1 MSIRS
6 IFVTGANQGL
16 GYHTVRNLAKTPN
29 VLVFLGARDLS
40 KAEEALAKFAAD
52 VHPSST
58 VVPTLIDLTDEK
70 TIKTAAE
77 STAKILK
84 EKGAAGLDAL
94 VNNAAIAQGPD
105 ALVYATNVAG
115 TVAVKNAF
123 YPLLTTTGGAAIV
136 NVSST
141 LGSLKWHTERPAPP
155 VYGAY
160 SASKSALNSF
170 TLQWTIEEEQR
181 KSGIR
186 VVSICPGYNATNL
199 NGHGGTKDPAD
210 GSMVIVKEALATEGE
225 SGRFF
230 NEEGP
235 IGW

>member
-1 MSIRS
+1 GS
-6 IFVTGANQGL
+6 
-16 GYHTVRNLAKTPN
+16 RN
-29 VLVFLGARDLS
+29 LS
-40 KAEEALAKFAAD
+40 KAEEALAKFASD

-70 TIKTAAE
+70 TIKAAAE

-94 VNNAAIAQGPD
+94 VNNAAILGQGSD
-105 ALVYATNVAG
+105 ALIYATNVAG
-115 TVAVKNAF
+115 TVAVKDAL
-123 YPLLTTTGGAAIV
+123 YPLMTATGGAVIV
-136 NVSST
+136 NISSE
-141 LGSLKWHTERPAPP
+141 LGSLTLHTKRPPLP
-155 VYGAY
+155 IYGAY

-186 VVSICPGYNATNL
+186 VVSICPGYNATNI
-199 NGHGGTKDPAD
+199 NGYGGTKDPAD
-210 GSMVIVKEALATEGE
+210 GSMIIVKEALATEGE
-225 SGRFF
+225 SGRFY